1 MTSGRQ
7 RRAIIRKGNCSL
19 FVPLFESFVF
29 LILLS
34 TTTLLRPTSAAMRI
48 VVQRV
53 KSASVTVDHEMVVS
67 SIGPGILALVGLHE
81 HDTIA
86 DAEYCC
92 KKLLAC
98 KLWENES
105 GGQWRQGVK
114 QKGYEVLCVSQF
126 TLYGTLSKK
135 NQPDYKLAMK
145 SVPAEKLYRSFLA
158 MVREQYDAEKV
169 QDGLFGEMMDVG
181 LVNDGPVTLV
191 IESDPQAPDT
201 EIEESGA

>member
-1 MTSGRQ
+1 
-7 RRAIIRKGNCSL
+7 L

-34 TTTLLRPTSAAMRI
+34 TTTLIRPTSAAMRI